1 VISIPGLEQIG
12 PEWVVDAYTSGDV
25 HLWRRLET
33 RVALQT
39 PFQALEIARLET
51 LGWCLLLDGKI
62 QSSEL
67 DDKLYHELLVHPAL
81 LAHPRPR
88 RVLILGGGEGATLRE
103 VLRHPTVDEAVMV
116 DLDGDVVRL
125 CREHLP
131 FYADGAFDDPRATLV
146 IGDAWRFLQERASSQ
161 RFDVVIGDLTD
172 PGPVGPAGGLYNPA
186 FFGAIRRCLARNGL
200 FVSQV
205 GGLRYARERAL
216 ALDIAQKLRASFASV
231 LPYGEFI
238 ATYDFVWVFLLATC
252 SPRTSLRWRTLQRR
266 VAVRG
271 LQPGHYGERLHQRAF
286 ALPWPEEPPM
296 AYPSRAR

>member
-1 VISIPGLEQIG
+1 MAVPSALEHLEQD
-12 PEWVVDAYTSGDV
+12 WVVDAYSPGDV

-39 PFQALEIARLET
+39 RFQSLEIARLET

-103 VLRHPTVDEAVMV
+103 VLRHPTVEEAVMV
-116 DLDGDVVRL
+116 DLDGDVVSL

-131 FYADGAFDDPRATLV
+131 FYSDGAYDDPRAEVV
-146 IGDAWRFLQERASSQ
+146 IDDAWRYLRERAGKR
-161 RFDVVIGDLTD
+161 RFDVIIGDLTD
-172 PGPVGPAGGLYNPA
+172 PGPIGPAGGLYNSE
-186 FFGAIRRCLARNGL
+186 FFSAIKGRLAGAGL

-205 GGLRYARERAL
+205 GGLRYARERVL
-216 ALDIAQKLRASFASV
+216 AIDIANALRTSFPSV

-238 ATYDFVWVFLLATC
+238 ATYDFIWLFLLAAC
-252 SPRTSLRWRTLQRR
+252 SPGASLRWSTLQRR
-266 VAVRG
+266 VSARG
-271 LQPGHYGERLHQRAF
+271 LQLSHYGQQLHQRVF
-286 ALPWPEEPPM
+286 ALPWPE
-296 AYPSRAR
+296 R

>member
-1 VISIPGLEQIG
+1 MTGAVPPGLEQLG
-12 PEWVVDAYTSGDV
+12 PDWVVDAYSAGDV

-39 PFQALEIARLET
+39 PYQALEIARLET
-51 LGWCLLLDGKI
+51 VGWCLLLDGKV

-103 VLRHPTVDEAVMV
+103 VLRHPTVAEAVMV

-131 FYADGAFDDPRATLV
+131 FYAAGAYDDPRAQIV
-146 IGDAWRFLQERASSQ
+146 IGDAWRYLQEEAVPQ
-161 RFDVVIGDLTD
+161 RFDVVIADLTD

-186 FFGAIRRCLARNGL
+186 FFAAIRRCLTTSGL

-216 ALDIAQKLRASFASV
+216 AVDIARALRPEFASV
-231 LPYGEFI
+231 FPYGEFI
-238 ATYDFVWVFLLATC
+238 ATYDFIWLFLLATC
-252 SPRTSLRWRTLQRR
+252 QPRASLPWRTLQRR
-266 VAVRG
+266 AAARG
-271 LQPGHYGERLHQRAF
+271 LQFSHYGERLHQRAF
-286 ALPWPEEPPM
+286 ALPWPG
-296 AYPSRAR
+296 A

>member
-1 VISIPGLEQIG
+1 MVNTVDPTALEHLG
-12 PEWVVDAYTSGDV
+12 PEWVIDAYSPGDV

-39 PFQALEIARLET
+39 QFQALEIARLET

-67 DDKLYHELLVHPAL
+67 DDRLYHELLVHPAL

-103 VLRHPTVDEAVMV
+103 VLRHPTVEEAVMV

-131 FYADGAFDDPRATLV
+131 FYAAGAFDDPRATLV
-146 IGDAWRFLQERASSQ
+146 IGDAWRYLQEQAGHQ

-172 PGPVGPAGGLYNPA
+172 PGPVGPAGSLYNPA
-186 FFGAIRRCLARNGL
+186 FFGAIRRCLTRTGL

-216 ALDIAQKLRASFASV
+216 AVDIAATLRPHFASIFG
-231 LPYGEFI
+231 YGEFV
-238 ATYDFVWVFLLATC
+238 ATFDFVWLFLLATC
-252 SPRTSLRWRTLQRR
+252 APRASLRWPTLQRR
-266 VAVRG
+266 VAARG
-271 LQPGHYGERLHQRAF
+271 LQLSHYGEQLHQRAF
-286 ALPWPEEPPM
+286 ALPWPRP
-296 AYPSRAR
+296 

>member
-1 VISIPGLEQIG
+1 MANLAVPAALQHIG
-12 PEWVVDAYTSGDV
+12 PDWVIDAYAPGDV

-39 PFQALEIARLET
+39 PFQSLEIARLET

-125 CREHLP
+125 CQEHLP
-131 FYADGAFDDPRATLV
+131 FYSDGAYDDPRAKLV
-146 IGDAWRFLQERASSQ
+146 IEDAWRYLQERAGNG
-161 RFDVVIGDLTD
+161 RFDVVIADLTD
-172 PGPVGPAGGLYNPA
+172 PGPVGPAGELYNPA
-186 FFGAIRRCLARNGL
+186 FFGAIRRCLTRTGL

-216 ALDIAQKLRASFASV
+216 AVDIAEALRAHFGSV
-231 LPYGEFI
+231 FGYGEFI
-238 ATYDFVWVFLLATC
+238 ATYDFVWLFLLATC
-252 SPRTSLRWRTLQRR
+252 APRASLRWQRLRQR
-266 VAVRG
+266 VVERG
-271 LQPGHYGERLHQRAF
+271 LQLSHYDERLRHRAF
-286 ALPWPEEPPM
+286 ALPWPQP
-296 AYPSRAR
+296 

>member
-1 VISIPGLEQIG
+1 VNTAAPTGLEQIG
-12 PEWVVDAYTSGDV
+12 PEWVVDAYSPGDV

-33 RVALQT
+33 RVAVQT

-67 DDKLYHELLVHPAL
+67 DDRLYHELLVHPAL

-103 VLRHPTVDEAVMV
+103 ALRHPTVEEAIMV

-125 CREHLP
+125 CREHVP
-131 FYADGAFDDPRATLV
+131 FYADGAYDDPRATLV
-146 IGDAWRFLQERASSQ
+146 IGDAWRYLQEQAGSG
-161 RFDVVIGDLTD
+161 RFDVVIADLTD
-172 PGPVGPAGGLYNPA
+172 PGPVGPAGGLYNAA
-186 FFGAIRRCLARNGL
+186 FYQAVRRCLSQNGV

-216 ALDIAQKLRASFASV
+216 AVDVAAALRPAFASV
-231 LPYGEFI
+231 FGYGEFI
-238 ATYDFVWVFLLATC
+238 ATYDFVWLFLLATC
-252 SPRTSLRWRTLQRR
+252 APRASLRWGTLQRR
-266 VAVRG
+266 VAARG
-271 LQPGHYGERLHQRAF
+271 LRLGHYGERLHQRAF
-286 ALPWPEEPPM
+286 ALPWPAP
-296 AYPSRAR
+296 